1 MVKAADPGRTGAWA
15 DAVGNLRRASQ
26 LIGLDPGLEEMLSLP
41 RRLVEVA
48 VPVRMDDGSI
58 RTFTGWRVQHS
69 LTRGPGKGGIR
80 YHPDADLDGVKAMAM
95 TMTWKCALMD
105 LPHGGAKGAVR
116 CDPASMSAGEL
127 ERLTRRYANEI
138 MPVIGP
144 GRDIPA
150 PDLGTGPREM
160 AWIMDTCANS
170 PSWIEG
176 FSYVTGKPVLVGG
189 VGTRAHATGY
199 GVAHCAELASA
210 ALDMGE
216 ALTFVVAGYGEVG
229 RATAEFLG
237 AKGWRMVG
245 VSDMTGGRQDPA
257 GIDREELNRILDAGV
272 PLAEVGIGEPVSR
285 DAVLEIECE
294 VMVPASVAG
303 VVNGTN
309 ADQLKARVL
318 VEAANEPV
326 TAEAD
331 VILAER
337 GVSVVPDL
345 IANGGG
351 VIASHAESKSDRG
364 VTPVP
369 GAIESKIEKSIASAL
384 SESTEFAVEHGSS
397 LREAAIAIAVSRVIE
412 AHRVRGLY
420 P

>member
-1 MVKAADPGRTGAWA
+1 M
-15 DAVGNLRRASQ
+15 GNLRRASE
-26 LIGLDPGLEEMLSLP
+26 LIGLDPGLEEMLSVP

-48 VPVRMDDGSI
+48 LPVRMDDGSI
-58 RTFTGWRVQHS
+58 EAFTGWRVQHS

-80 YHPDADLDGVKAMAM
+80 YHPDVTLDEVKAMAM

-170 PSWIEG
+170 PSWTEG

-199 GVAHCAELASA
+199 GVAHCAALAASA
-210 ALDMGE
+210 AGLGDQPS
-216 ALTFVVAGYGEVG
+216 FVVAGYGEVG
-229 RATAEFLG
+229 RATAEFLS
-237 AKGWRMVG
+237 AMGWTLVG
-245 VSDMTGGRQDPA
+245 VSDLTGGLADPS
-257 GIDREELNRILDAGV
+257 GIDRERLNDSLSAGTSLSDAGIGT
-272 PLAEVGIGEPVSR
+272 PVGRE
-285 DAVLEIECE
+285 AVLELECD
-294 VMVPASVAG
+294 VLVPASIAG
-303 VVNGTN
+303 VIDSGN
-309 ADQLKARVL
+309 ADQVKARVV

-326 TAEAD
+326 TTEAD
-331 VILAER
+331 SVLAGR
-337 GVSVVPDL
+337 GVAVVPDL

-369 GAIESKIEKSIASAL
+369 GAIESKIEKSIGAAL
-384 SESTEFAVEHGSS
+384 SESGEFAAEHGSS
-397 LREAAIAIAVSRVIE
+397 LRESAIAIAVSRVIE

>member
-1 MVKAADPGRTGAWA
+1 
-15 DAVGNLRRASQ
+15 
-26 LIGLDPGLEEMLSLP
+26 
-41 RRLVEVA
+41 
-48 VPVRMDDGSI
+48 
-58 RTFTGWRVQHS
+58 
-69 LTRGPGKGGIR
+69 
-80 YHPDADLDGVKAMAM
+80 MAM

-138 MPVIGP
+138 MPLIGP

-150 PDLGTGPREM
+150 PDLGTGSREM

-199 GVAHCAELASA
+199 GVAHCAKLASA
-210 ALDMGE
+210 ERGLGE
-216 ALTFVVAGYGEVG
+216 APTFVVAGYGEVG
-229 RATAEFLG
+229 RATAEFLDD
-237 AKGWRMVG
+237 KGWRMVG
-245 VSDMTGGRQDPA
+245 VSDMTGGLHDPA
-257 GIDREELNRILDAGV
+257 GIDREGLNRTLDAGV
-272 PLAEVGIGEPVSR
+272 PLTEAGIGEPVDR
-285 DAVLEIECE
+285 DAVLELECE
-294 VMVPASVAG
+294 VIVPASVAG
-303 VVNGTN
+303 VVNGAN
-309 ADQLKARVL
+309 ADRLKAQVL

-331 VILAER
+331 VILVER

-369 GAIESKIEKSIASAL
+369 GAIESKIEKSIAAAL
-384 SESTEFAVEHGSS
+384 SESTEFAFERGSS
-397 LREAAIAIAVSRVIE
+397 LREAAIGIAVSRVIE
-412 AHRVRGLY
+412 AHQVRGLY